1 MDVQF
6 DFRVNT
12 LSLTILVAMFD
23 FFLLFFLSI
32 KDFEELLVLESK

>member
-12 LSLTILVAMFD
+12 LSVAILVATFD
-23 FFLLFFLSI
+23 FFSFFLSI
-32 KDFEELLVLESK
+32 KDFEELLVLKSK